1 MASDQQ
7 PSSWQKTAFRP
18 APGVRV
24 RKGVRIKDEQ
34 NEQRYCRVLLAPEKS
49 FFLELSEAGILEFC
63 DGEILF
69 PKMVETLGRFFGEEA
84 DDGFADGIVEYLND
98 LITQR
103 LVVVGKAD
111 GEHSGQNFDARL
123 EQLCAEYDAEPS
135 GPAPELPIPRGLIAE
150 LTYRCPL
157 HCPYCSNPI
166 ELARS
171 ARELTTKEWVRVLRE
186 ATELGV
192 LHVGL
197 TGGEPLSR
205 KDLPELVSAAREAG
219 LYTNLLT
226 SAVGLTMERAR
237 QLKTAGL
244 DSIQISFQADEE
256 GPGNEIAG
264 HAAHA
269 LKLAAA
275 RIVSELEFPLTVNVV
290 IHRKNIDRMEQIIEF
305 AAGLGARQLELA
317 NVQFYGWAMRNQA
330 QLLPARA
337 QVMRAEAIASA
348 ARERL
353 EGKMEIIYVMPDY
366 FGKTPKPCMHGW
378 GRQYITVNP
387 FGEALPCPT
396 SGGIPGLRFDNV
408 RERPLDWIWES
419 SEAFNRFRGTD
430 WMPQPCRSCDLRLV
444 DFGGCRCQAALVA
457 GDALF
462 TDPACEKSPYR
473 HLLEAVLEKR
483 ESENG
488 ERPFIYRTMAKVGS
502 EARS

>member
-1 MASDQQ
+1 MAQQ
-7 PSSWQKTAFRP
+7 SPSWQKTAFRL
-18 APGVRV
+18 APGVRF
-24 RKGVRIKDEQ
+24 RKGVKIKDDQ
-34 NEQRYCRVLLAPEKS
+34 NAYRNCRVLLAPEKS
-49 FFLELSEAGILEFC
+49 FFLELSEAAILEFC
-63 DGEILF
+63 DGEIPF
-69 PKMVETLGRFFGEEA
+69 PTMVETLGRFFGEESGE
-84 DDGFADGIVEYLND
+84 GFTDGIVEYLND
-98 LITQR
+98 LITRR
-103 LVVVGKAD
+103 LVVAGDTVSESQG
-111 GEHSGQNFDARL
+111 FDSKL

-135 GPAPELPIPRGLIAE
+135 GPATVLPIPRGLIAE

-166 ELARS
+166 ELARE
-171 ARELTTKEWVRVLRE
+171 ARELTTAEWARVLRE
-186 ATELGV
+186 AAELGV

-205 KDLPELVSAAREAG
+205 KDLPELVSVAREAG

-226 SAVGLTMERAR
+226 SAVGLTTEKAR
-237 QLKTAGL
+237 RLKAAGL
-244 DSIQISFQADEE
+244 DSIQISFQSDEE
-256 GPGNEIAG
+256 IPGNEIAG

-269 LKLAAA
+269 LKIAAA
-275 RIVSELEFPLTVNVV
+275 RIVNELESPLTVNVV

-330 QLLPARA
+330 QLLPTRV
-337 QVMRAEAIASA
+337 QVVRSEAIASA

-353 EGKMEIIYVMPDY
+353 KGKMEIIYVMPDY

-396 SGGIPGLRFDNV
+396 SGGIPDLRFDNV
-408 RERPLDWIWES
+408 REHPLDWIWES
-419 SEAFNRFRGTD
+419 SETFNRFRGTD
-430 WMPQPCRSCDLRLV
+430 WMPQPCRSCDLRML

-457 GDALF
+457 GDASF

-473 HLLEAVLEKR
+473 HLLKAVLEKR
-483 ESENG
+483 EG
-488 ERPFIYRTMAKVGS
+488 EKDEKPFVYRTMAKAGDRV
-502 EARS
+502 

>member
-1 MASDQQ
+1 MALQS
-7 PSSWQKTAFRP
+7 PFWQKTAFRL

-24 RKGVRIKDEQ
+24 RKEIRIKDEE
-34 NEQRYCRVLLAPEKS
+34 NAYRSCRVLLAPEKS
-49 FFLELSEAGILEFC
+49 FFLELSEAAILEFC
-63 DGEILF
+63 DGEIPF
-69 PKMVETLGRFFGEEA
+69 PKMVETLGRFFGEEV
-84 DDGFADGIVEYLND
+84 GGNFTDGIVEYLED

-103 LVVVGKAD
+103 LVVAGDAAGGRSSQD
-111 GEHSGQNFDARL
+111 FDSRL
-123 EQLCAEYDAEPS
+123 EQLCAEYDAEPH
-135 GPAPELPIPRGLIAE
+135 GLATGLPIPRGLIAE

-157 HCPYCSNPI
+157 HCPYCSNPL
-166 ELARS
+166 ELSRA
-171 ARELTTKEWVRVLRE
+171 ARELTTEEWAKVLRE
-186 ATELGV
+186 AATLGV

-197 TGGEPLSR
+197 TGGEPLNR
-205 KDLPELVSAAREAG
+205 KDLPELVSVAREAG

-226 SAVGLTMERAR
+226 SAVGLTMEKAR

-256 GPGNEIAG
+256 TPGNEIAG
-264 HAAHA
+264 HQAHG

-275 RIVSELEFPLTVNVV
+275 RIVNELGFPLTVNVV

-317 NVQFYGWAMRNQA
+317 NVQFYGWAMKNQA
-330 QLLPARA
+330 QLLPSRE
-337 QVMRAEAIASA
+337 QVMRAEAIASV
-348 ARERL
+348 ARERFK
-353 EGKMEIIYVMPDY
+353 GKMEIIYVMPDY

-396 SGGIPGLRFDNV
+396 SGGIPDLRFDNV

-457 GDALF
+457 GDASF

-473 HLLEAVLEKR
+473 HLLEAVLEKQ
-483 ESENG
+483 EGENRG
-488 ERPFIYRTMAKVGS
+488 RPFVYRTMAKAG
-502 EARS
+502 RGT